1 MASKG
6 SGDSSEELAGEN
18 RGRQSVCVLCVCV
31 DTGQRRSLQTRLGG
45 EEEPETFVPGIEI
58 SSRD

>member
-1 MASKG
+1 M
-6 SGDSSEELAGEN
+6 
-18 RGRQSVCVLCVCV
+18 CVLCVCV

-58 SSRD
+58 SSRDRPGGCEGRMVRNDTEEQK

>member
-1 MASKG
+1 M
-6 SGDSSEELAGEN
+6 
-18 RGRQSVCVLCVCV
+18 CVLCVCV